1 MKISVRA
8 TIPPLIKGIY
18 PSLRPLILGH
28 QQLQQRI
35 HFFRESLRNL
45 RSTGSI
51 APSSRFLCRAIVRKI
66 DPHKAKVVVE
76 LGPGNG
82 VVTRYILRR
91 IGPSARLYIFEIN
104 DVFIEK
110 IRATFNDPRMTIIH
124 DSAENMGNHFREIGI
139 EEVDYFVSGIPFV
152 MLPELLTEQI
162 TNQCLSWL
170 RVGGRFVQFHYS
182 PLLLGLYRRVFGNLK
197 LEVVAL
203 NIPPAIVISCEKLSP
218 ANQSLISHS

>member
-1 MKISVRA
+1 MRA